1 MQREF
6 GQAGAA
12 LALVALLGGCSW
24 VYPALTTE
32 ADTGFGAPYLAP
44 RGNLDP
50 VVLADSPTV
59 RRVGG
64 GEGIR
69 VEEHLQ
75 TEPGDIWPKLETPR
89 ATLADPEAALRGVP
103 DWRPNEPRSRED
115 LPGERIPGGPLRG
128 PDPRT
133 QNLEPGTQDDE
144 QRQPLRRRGA
154 SSRPPAASA
163 QPEPNRAEVLPVPQD
178 ATPPLPRRSE
188 GQVVVTPYGPV
199 VTSGGNSR
207 VQSFTAPGGG
217 SGLLTRDGGFTT
229 ITPSGG
235 IPQTFPTP
243 R

>member
-12 LALVALLGGCSW
+12 LALVALLGGCGW
-24 VYPALTTE
+24 VYPSLTTE
-32 ADTGFGAPYLAP
+32 ADAGFGAPYIAP
-44 RGNLDP
+44 RGNLEP
-50 VVLADSPTV
+50 IVLADSPTV

-64 GEGIR
+64 GEGIP

-103 DWRPNEPRSRED
+103 DWRPNEPRSRQD

-133 QNLEPGTQDDE
+133 RSPEPGTQDDG
-144 QRQPLRRRGA
+144 RRPTRGRDT
-154 SSRPPAASA
+154 SSRSPTPLT
-163 QPEPNRAEVLPVPQD
+163 QPEPDRVEVLPVPPG
-178 ATPPLPRRSE
+178 ANEPPARRSA

-199 VTSGGNSR
+199 VTSGGTGR

-217 SGLLTRDGGFTT
+217 SGLLTRDGAFTT

-235 IPQTFPTP
+235 VPQTFPTP

>member
-24 VYPALTTE
+24 VYPSLTTE
-32 ADTGFGAPYLAP
+32 ADAGFGAPYLAP
-44 RGNLDP
+44 RGHLEP
-50 VVLADSPTV
+50 MVLADSPTV

-64 GEGIR
+64 GEGIS
-69 VEEHLQ
+69 VEDHLQ
-75 TEPGDIWPKLETPR
+75 TEPGDIWPKLENPR

-103 DWRPNEPRSRED
+103 DWRPNEPRSRQD

-133 QNLEPGTQDDE
+133 QNDE
-144 QRQPLRRRGA
+144 QRSPPQRRGA
-154 SSRPPAASA
+154 ASPAPLG
-163 QPEPNRAEVLPVPQD
+163 QPEPDRVEVLPVPPG
-178 ATPPLPRRSE
+178 ANEPPARRST

-199 VTSGGNSR
+199 VTSGGTGR

-217 SGLLTRDGGFTT
+217 SGLLTRDGAFTT